1 MIRLENINKTYP
13 GSAHAAIRGLNL
25 MINNGEFCT
34 FVGPSGC
41 GKTTI
46 LRMINQLDK
55 PDSGS
60 VYVQGVNIAQ
70 VDIIQVRRQIGFVM
84 QSAALFPHR
93 TAAQNIATVP
103 RLLGWSKAQIRARI
117 DELVDLMSL
126 DRHLLARYPH
136 QLSGGQQGRV
146 AIARALAAD
155 PPILLMDEPFAAID
169 PVVRQRLQDELLL
182 IQQRLHKTIV
192 LVTHDINEAI
202 RLGDKIAIFQE
213 GGVLA
218 QCDTPERILAHPAS
232 EFVQRFIGPEPNLKR
247 LGMIQVGQLPR
258 HDVPLVDESL
268 SPIATAH
275 PTVTSPLRLVLDK
288 EQRPL
293 HWFDPDQRITLPI
306 VQPLQALNTLRFAYS
321 ALLDAPGGV
330 LVHVDSNGQYQG
342 SISHTLLRHVLDGHV
357 EIRRY
362 D

>member
-1 MIRLENINKTYP
+1 M
-13 GSAHAAIRGLNL
+13 
-25 MINNGEFCT
+25 
-34 FVGPSGC
+34 
-41 GKTTI
+41 
-46 LRMINQLDK
+46 
-55 PDSGS
+55 
-60 VYVQGVNIAQ
+60 
-70 VDIIQVRRQIGFVM
+70 
-84 QSAALFPHR
+84 
-93 TAAQNIATVP
+93 
-103 RLLGWSKAQIRARI
+103 
-117 DELVDLMSL
+117 
-126 DRHLLARYPH
+126 
-136 QLSGGQQGRV
+136 
-146 AIARALAAD
+146 
-155 PPILLMDEPFAAID
+155 
-169 PVVRQRLQDELLL
+169 L

-218 QCDTPERILAHPAS
+218 QCDTPDRLLAHPAS
-232 EFVQRFIGPEPNLKR
+232 AFVQRFIGPEPNLKR

-258 HDVPLVDESL
+258 HDVTLVDEGL

-275 PTVTSPLRLVLDK
+275 PTVASPLRLVLDK
-288 EQRPL
+288 EQRPV
-293 HWFDPDQRITLPI
+293 HWFDPDKRVTLPI

-342 SISHTLLRHVLDGHV
+342 TISHALLQHVLDGHV

>member
-25 MINNGEFCT
+25 IINDGEFCT

-70 VDIIQVRRQIGFVM
+70 VDIIQVRRKIGFVM

-93 TAAQNIATVP
+93 TVAQNIATVP
-103 RLLGWSKAQIRARI
+103 RLLGWRKAQIRTRI

-126 DRHLLARYPH
+126 DRHLLTRYPH

-169 PVVRQRLQDELLL
+169 PVVRERLQDELLL

-202 RLGDKIAIFQE
+202 RLG
-213 GGVLA
+213 
-218 QCDTPERILAHPAS
+218 
-232 EFVQRFIGPEPNLKR
+232 
-247 LGMIQVGQLPR
+247 MIQVGQLPR
-258 HDVPLVDESL
+258 HDVTLVDEGL

-275 PTVTSPLRLVLDK
+275 PTVASPLRLVLDK
-288 EQRPL
+288 EQRPV
-293 HWFDPDQRITLPI
+293 HWFDPDKRVTLPI

-342 SISHTLLRHVLDGHV
+342 TISHSLLQHVLDGHV

>member
-1 MIRLENINKTYP
+1 
-13 GSAHAAIRGLNL
+13 
-25 MINNGEFCT
+25 
-34 FVGPSGC
+34 
-41 GKTTI
+41 
-46 LRMINQLDK
+46 
-55 PDSGS
+55 
-60 VYVQGVNIAQ
+60 
-70 VDIIQVRRQIGFVM
+70 
-84 QSAALFPHR
+84 
-93 TAAQNIATVP
+93 
-103 RLLGWSKAQIRARI
+103 
-117 DELVDLMSL
+117 
-126 DRHLLARYPH
+126 H

-169 PVVRQRLQDELLL
+169 PVVRERLQDELLL

-218 QCDTPERILAHPAS
+218 QCDTPDRLLAHPAS

-258 HDVPLVDESL
+258 HDVTLVDEGL

-275 PTVTSPLRLVLDK
+275 PTVASPLRLVLDK
-288 EQRPL
+288 EQRPV
-293 HWFDPDQRITLPI
+293 HWFDPDKRVTLPI

-342 SISHTLLRHVLDGHV
+342 TISHALLQHVLDGHV